1 MIENIKITFF
11 FFYDD
16 YRIILL
22 VPQPSLIFVACFIL
36 PYSKKIF
43 VMINRPC
50 IKWLLNF
57 IFISNKKMLIY
68 CFQYSAGEAV
78 HERTPNVTSQCF
90 NLISSEMGILNYAVS
105 GLKSTYVQ

>member
-1 MIENIKITFF
+1 MFWVSYLSFKKEPWLTIDNVNEVVCKYMIENIKIILLFF

-16 YRIILL
+16 CHITLL

-43 VMINRPC
+43 VMINGPC

-57 IFISNKKMLIY
+57 IFISDKK
-68 CFQYSAGEAV
+68 C
-78 HERTPNVTSQCF
+78 
-90 NLISSEMGILNYAVS
+90 
-105 GLKSTYVQ
+105 